1 MNNYLAILS
10 DIPSKHSG
18 LIFEQISR
26 AAGVAAFMMRA
37 HGLALP
43 GETKIPTFPEVQKY
57 LQDTVNRALDVYFS
71 TKEQAPRSTA
81 ANEIWGEDG
90 DMLFSVV
97 VTGISKDEEEGFT
110 AEIDMNLLYG
120 GSDGL

>member
-26 AAGVAAFMMRA
+26 AAGVAAFTMRG

-43 GETKIPTFPEVQKY
+43 GETKVPTYTEVQKY
-57 LQDTVNRALDVYFS
+57 LQDTVNRALDIYFE
-71 TKEQAPRSTA
+71 TKEQAPPSTA

-97 VTGISKDEEEGFT
+97 VTGISMDEEEGFT

-120 GSDGL
+120 GGNE